1 MVVARREYNRRVK
14 EVVESSWMAENS
26 GQQPEGGSGAGG
38 GSSEVAADGAAEEE
52 AGPNEDARE

>member
-26 GQQPEGGSGAGG
+26 GQQPEGGGG
-38 GSSEVAADGAAEEE
+38 GSSRAAADGAAEEE